1 MTLELSPEL
10 ETQIER
16 AARQHGTDAPSLA
29 IETLRRAFGTEA
41 TSEETKPTK
50 EERSAILE
58 RLRGSL
64 KNSKTTV
71 DDFLAERHEEGRRE
85 ANK

>member
-16 AARQHGTDAPSLA
+16 AAQQHGMNGPAFA
-29 IETLRRAFGTEA
+29 AETLRRAMEKQNVEA
-41 TSEETKPTK
+41 
-50 EERSAILE
+50 ERRAAIA
-58 RLRGSL
+58 RLRGCM

-71 DDFLAERHEEGRRE
+71 DDFLAERSAEGRRE

>member
-16 AARQHGTDAPSLA
+16 AARQHGTDAQSFA
-29 IETLRRAFGTEA
+29 IEVLRVAAQTVP
-41 TSEETKPTK
+41 EEKAKPTK
-50 EERSAILE
+50 EERRAILE
-58 RLRGSL
+58 RLSGSL
-64 KNSKTTV
+64 KNSTTTV
-71 DDFLAERHEEGRRE
+71 DDFLAERSEEGRRE